1 MVEITNDTKDDSFL
15 RQILD
20 SLSDVEILSEA
31 FCDERKNRTHKN
43 VITDQASVLTMFG
56 QLDRR
61 HIPLL
66 FDSLH
71 RALIETQTTAML
83 FNKELHCIHLSWQA
97 LASVDNALEIGG
109 LPLAVT
115 LVEIGSK
122 KENFKARFDAFA
134 VFLFNYE
141 YLCARRVIRIIQSL
155 LTVDWNGEYVVEGFR
170 EQCLVFLTC
179 LHQKSSAREID
190 HLFHNETIA
199 KAALSDRFQRNF
211 ATAFTSKERTFLD
224 YPFLFS
230 HSDKIVLFEFWVISE
245 MERQHRQGWSLR
257 RMARYFYNL
266 GFHVEHPQSAYF
278 GITAER
284 QDILHDVTKAITAQ
298 SISVLRRPMKV
309 KYAGEQGIDL
319 AGLTSDLLA
328 KVIKSSIVR
337 CVDLGLLR
345 EANTIWFQEGAGDPK
360 FHYGVALDEFKRLG
374 VLIGLAM
381 YNGVKSLPL
390 DFPPMFYKKL
400 VGEPLELDDMMAF
413 DPDLWRG
420 WKMLMDCEVDD
431 LTFEYTYQIA
441 GIIHTHVLEYSN
453 GEPKTVTKENR
464 QQYIQ
469 QLFDAVSDKLVA
481 HSFNALQT
489 GLESIIPRRVL
500 RFFTSSQ
507 LESLMAGQRV
517 VDVKKAVTLMK
528 QVTVYDGYT
537 PNHPLIINLWDLLS
551 NSTPD
556 QFSKFLDLTTSTD
569 RLPAS
574 FPANFKLTIF
584 KSGSDQEMYSPLEFR
599 VDIGFREDRRVCMDW
614 DYRNI
619 VPWKNCVRNY
629 S

>member
-1 MVEITNDTKDDSFL
+1 MEITNDTKDDSFL

-20 SLSDVEILSEA
+20 SLSDVGVLSEA
-31 FCDERKNRTHKN
+31 FCDERNNRKHKN

-71 RALIETQTTAML
+71 RALIETQTTAMM

-115 LVEIGSK
+115 LVEIGSR
-122 KENFKARFDAFA
+122 KENFKPRFDAFA

-141 YLCARRVIRIIQSL
+141 FLCAKPVIKIIQSL
-155 LTVDWNGEYVVEGFR
+155 LTLDWNGEYVVEGFR
-170 EQCLVFLTC
+170 EQCLFLLSA
-179 LHQKSSAREID
+179 LHKKYSSHEYLGP
-190 HLFHNETIA
+190 LFHNETIA
-199 KAALSDRFQRNF
+199 KAALSERFQRSF
-211 ATAFTSKERTFLD
+211 ATAFTSKEHTFLD

-230 HSDKIVLFEFWVISE
+230 HSDKIALFEFWVISE

-284 QDILHDVTKAITAQ
+284 QDILHDVTKAISGQ
-298 SISVLRRPMKV
+298 SLSVLRRPMKV

-337 CVDLGLLR
+337 CLDLGLLR
-345 EANTIWFQEGAGDPK
+345 EAKTVWFQEGAEGEN
-360 FHYGVALDEFKRLG
+360 EFERLG
-374 VLIGLAM
+374 VLIGLAI

-400 VGEPLELDDMMAF
+400 VGQPLELDDMKEF
-413 DPDLWRG
+413 DPDLLRG
-420 WKMLMDCEVDD
+420 WKMLLECEVDD
-431 LTFEYTYQIA
+431 LTFEYNYQN
-441 GIIHTHVLEYSN
+441 GGEIHTFVLEYDGN
-453 GEPKTVTKENR
+453 DPKPVTKENR
-464 QQYIQ
+464 GQYIQ
-469 QLFDAVSDKLVA
+469 SLFDAVTDKLIGS
-481 HSFNALQT
+481 SFNSLQA

-507 LESLMAGQRV
+507 LQSLMAGQRV
-517 VDVKKAVTLMK
+517 IDVREAVAQLR
-528 QVTVYDGYT
+528 QVTVYDGYSL
-537 PNHPLIINLWDLLS
+537 NHPLIINLWDLLS
-551 NSTPD
+551 NCAPE
-556 QFSKFLDLTTSTD
+556 QFSKFLDLTTATD
-569 RLPAS
+569 RLPSS

-584 KSGSDQEMYSPLEFR
+584 KSGTDQEM
-599 VDIGFREDRRVCMDW
+599 
-614 DYRNI
+614 
-619 VPWKNCVRNY
+619 
-629 S
+629 